1 MCYGLVYGCCVSV
14 IKLGVDLKVFEVMLW
29 MLGWCSTC
37 ICVDAGTM
45 IVCAVVCIFCELL
58 CCFCCFLL
66 FLCLVV
72 YFYELFNDLWSIC
85 SVCLFFS
92 MFINFL
98 LFNDI
103 CEVLC
108 VYFYVFL
115 HVFCVWWASKCIFV
129 CFCFFF
135 VFSLFFNSF

>member
-58 CCFCCFLL
+58 CCFCCSYITNPCTYAL
-66 FLCLVV
+66 
-72 YFYELFNDLWSIC
+72 D
-85 SVCLFFS
+85 
-92 MFINFL
+92 
-98 LFNDI
+98 
-103 CEVLC
+103 
-108 VYFYVFL
+108 
-115 HVFCVWWASKCIFV
+115 
-129 CFCFFF
+129 
-135 VFSLFFNSF
+135 SFDMC